1 MIGHLFQFLLQR
13 CQTATFKTNHGNES
27 LKPTHR
33 SCVKTVHLRGK
44 SGTIV
49 TNKKIAFRT
58 FYGTGQ
64 QFWARKQKFRQQNVS
79 GRPFFLIWLSFLFCF
94 VAFFFS
100 ILFSFLFFFFFFWQ
114 RLKVLSERLRHPTKT
129 RVTAQLSQLHSSW
142 NSIESNKR
150 SSYHCEV

>member
-33 SCVKTVHLRGK
+33 SCVKTVHLRGQ

-94 VAFFFS
+94 VAFFFRFFS
-100 ILFSFLFFFFFFWQ
+100 LSFSFFF
-114 RLKVLSERLRHPTKT
+114 LLTT
-129 RVTAQLSQLHSSW
+129 
-142 NSIESNKR
+142 IESFKWKASTSNEN
-150 SSYHCEV
+150 SSHSTIKSAAFELKFNRI